1 MRKILLLCV
10 AALGLAGL
18 AAAADTGEI
27 LQKAARD
34 VLKQSKKGRKLLTE
48 TDALAKKFERYQKLA
63 HIFKKYHD
71 SKTLDDADLL
81 EVLKET
87 GVIKEAKPKPGK
99 KEPPPFPTP
108 RYSGKYRWPM
118 DAGVVSSEFGPRWGK
133 RHQGLD
139 IAADMGVPVR
149 AIAPGEVIYSG
160 SHLTG
165 YGNVLIVRHDQE
177 TTTTYAH
184 NKELRAQKGD
194 KVKQGQLI
202 ALLGSTGH
210 STGPHLHFE
219 FRVGNAPVNPRT
231 KLPKS
236 RF

>member
-1 MRKILLLCV
+1 MRKALLLCA
-10 AALGLAGL
+10 AALALAGL
-18 AAAADTGEI
+18 AAAADTGEV

-34 VLKQSKKGRKLLTE
+34 VLKQSKKGRKLLSEADT
-48 TDALAKKFERYQKLA
+48 LSQKFERYRKLA

-87 GVIKEAKPKPGK
+87 GVIKGAKPKPGK

-108 RYSGKYRWPM
+108 KYSGKYRWPM

-133 RHQGLD
+133 QHQGLD

-184 NKELRAQKGD
+184 NKELRARKGD

>member
-1 MRKILLLCV
+1 MRKPLAVL
-10 AALGLAGL
+10 AALLFAGT
-18 AAAADTGEI
+18 AGAADSGKI
-27 LQKAARD
+27 LEKAAKD
-34 VLKQSKKGRKLLTE
+34 ILKQTPKGRKLVA
-48 TDALAKKFERYQKLA
+48 DFERYRRLA

-71 SKTLDDADLL
+71 SQTLDDADLL
-81 EVLKET
+81 EVLRQT
-87 GVIKEAKPKPGK
+87 GVVKDAKPAQGRKA
-99 KEPPPFPTP
+99 PPPFPVP
-108 RYSGKYRWPM
+108 AYKGKYRWPM

-133 RHQGLD
+133 QHQGLD

-149 AIAPGEVIYSG
+149 AIAPGEVIYAG

-184 NKELRAQKGD
+184 NKELRAKQGD
-194 KVKQGQLI
+194 KVKAGQLI

-219 FRVGNAPVNPRT
+219 FRRGNVPVNPRT
-231 KLPKS
+231 VLPKS
-236 RF
+236 KF

>member
-1 MRKILLLCV
+1 MRKPLAVLAALLLAG
-10 AALGLAGL
+10 AAG
-18 AAAADTGEI
+18 AADTGKI
-27 LQKAARD
+27 LEKAAKD
-34 VLKQSKKGRKLLTE
+34 ILKQTPKGRKLVA
-48 TDALAKKFERYQKLA
+48 DFERYRRLA

-71 SKTLDDADLL
+71 SQTLDDADLL
-81 EVLKET
+81 EVLRQT
-87 GVIKEAKPKPGK
+87 GVVRDAKPAQGRKAT
-99 KEPPPFPTP
+99 PPFPVTA
-108 RYSGKYRWPM
+108 YKGKYRWPM

-133 RHQGLD
+133 QHQGLD

-149 AIAPGEVIYSG
+149 AIAPGEVIYAG

-184 NKELRAQKGD
+184 NKELRAKQGD
-194 KVKQGQLI
+194 KVKAGQLI

-219 FRVGNAPVNPRT
+219 FRRGNVPVNPRT
-231 KLPKS
+231 VLPKS
-236 RF
+236 KF